1 MDSETMDAY
10 NKRAASYAREWLEQD
25 VPCDMYELLERYF
38 TPGLTADIGCGAG
51 RDTAWLFEKG
61 FQAIGID
68 ASQGLLDEA
77 RAAYPGLAFQQG
89 SLPELDGLKRGIYQ
103 NVLCETVIM
112 HLEPARISDT
122 IASLIDL
129 LRPGGTL
136 YVSWRVT
143 EHESLRDKA
152 GRLYSSF
159 DRQLV
164 ILPATERC
172 DVIFDED
179 VISASS
185 GKRIQRLIFRKKT
198 PLVPT

>member
-1 MDSETMDAY
+1 MDSETLEAY
-10 NKRAASYAREWLEQD
+10 NKQAASYARDWLEQD
-25 VPCDMYELLERYF
+25 APSDMYALLERYF
-38 TPGLTADIGCGAG
+38 TLGPTVDIGCGAG
-51 RDTAWLFEKG
+51 RDTAWLVENG

-68 ASQGLLDEA
+68 ASLGLLDEA
-77 RAAYPGLAFQQG
+77 RAAYPGIAFQPG
-89 SLPELDGLKRGIYQ
+89 TLPELDGLKRGTYQ

-112 HLEPARISDT
+112 HLEPARISEAIT
-122 IASLIDL
+122 SLIAL

-143 EHESLRDKA
+143 EVESLRDKA

-164 ILPATERC
+164 TLPASGQC

-179 VISASS
+179 VVSASS
-185 GKRIQRLIFRKKT
+185 GKRIQRLIFRKKM
-198 PLVPT
+198 P

>member
-1 MDSETMDAY
+1 MDSETLDAY
-10 NKRAASYAREWLEQD
+10 NKQAGSYAREWLEQD
-25 VPCDMYELLERYF
+25 APSDMYELLTRYF

-51 RDTAWLFEKG
+51 RDTAWLAENG
-61 FQAIGID
+61 FAASGFD

-77 RAAYPGLAFQQG
+77 RAAYPSLTFQQVT
-89 SLPELDGLKRGIYQ
+89 LPELDGLERGVYQ
-103 NVLCETVIM
+103 NVLCETVVM
-112 HLEPARISDT
+112 HLEPARISEAM
-122 IASLIDL
+122 ASLIAL

-164 ILPATERC
+164 ILPATEQC
-172 DVIFDED
+172 DVLFEQD

-185 GKRIQRLIFRKKT
+185 GKRIERLVVRKKAS
-198 PLVPT
+198 

>member
-1 MDSETMDAY
+1 MDSETLAAY
-10 NKRAASYAREWLEQD
+10 NTQAGSYAREWLEQD
-25 VPCDMYELLERYF
+25 APSDMYALLGRYF
-38 TPGLTADIGCGAG
+38 APGLTADIGCGAG
-51 RDTAWLFEKG
+51 RDTAWLAENG
-61 FQAIGID
+61 FQAIGVD
-68 ASQGLLDEA
+68 ASEGLLDEA
-77 RAAYPGLAFQQG
+77 RAAYPAISFQQG
-89 SLPELDGLKRGIYQ
+89 TLPELDGPERGAYQ

-112 HLEPARISDT
+112 HLEPARISEAM
-122 IASLIDL
+122 ASLIAL

-164 ILPATERC
+164 ILPASEQC
-172 DVIFDED
+172 DVLFEQD

-185 GKRIQRLIFRKKT
+185 MKRIARLIVRKRKA
-198 PLVPT
+198 

>member
-1 MDSETMDAY
+1 MDSETLAAY
-10 NKRAASYAREWLEQD
+10 NKQAASYARDWLEQD
-25 VPCDMYELLERYF
+25 APSDMYELLQRYF
-38 TPGLTADIGCGAG
+38 APGPTADIGCGAG
-51 RDTAWLFEKG
+51 RDTAWLVANG
-61 FQAIGID
+61 FQAVGID
-68 ASQGLLDEA
+68 ASLGLLDEA
-77 RAAYPGLAFQQG
+77 RKTYPGLAFQQG
-89 SLPELDGLKRGIYQ
+89 SLPELDGLERDAYQ

-112 HLEPARISDT
+112 HLEPARISEAIT
-122 IASLIDL
+122 SLIAL

-152 GRLYSSF
+152 GRLYASF

-164 ILPATERC
+164 ILPASGQC

-185 GKRIQRLIFRKKT
+185 GKRIQRLIFRKKMS
-198 PLVPT
+198 

>member
-1 MDSETMDAY
+1 MDAKTLDAY
-10 NKRAASYAREWLEQD
+10 NKQAGPYAREWLEQD
-25 VPCDMYELLERYF
+25 APSDMYELLARYF
-38 TPGLTADIGCGAG
+38 APGLTADIGCGAG
-51 RDTAWLFEKG
+51 RDTAWLAENG
-61 FQAIGID
+61 FRASGFD
-68 ASQGLLDEA
+68 ASEGLLNEA
-77 RAAYPGLAFQQG
+77 RAAHPGLTFQRAT
-89 SLPELDGLKRGIYQ
+89 LPELDGLERGVYQ

-112 HLEPARISDT
+112 HLEPARISEAMT
-122 IASLIDL
+122 SLIEL
-129 LRPGGTL
+129 LGPGGTL

-172 DVIFDED
+172 DVLFEQD

-185 GKRIQRLIFRKKT
+185 GKRIERLVVRKKAT
-198 PLVPT
+198 